1 VKGKR
6 PAITVGIHARMGRV
20 RSLLA
25 CVATVA
31 MPILAHAGGVPRFG
45 ESPPPSLGGPIDLVD
60 QAGQA
65 FHLSRLSGRS
75 TLVLF
80 GLTHCGTTCPTL
92 LVTAHQVLAASRAEP
107 AVVFVT
113 LDPLN
118 DPPAALRD
126 YLHAFDDR
134 IVGLT
139 GTPGAVMSVAERY
152 GVGVERTST
161 SVGHSAKWY
170 LLSPA
175 GRLVRVY
182 GSETTAV
189 QLASDLDRVA
199 YDNPGVSR

>member
-1 VKGKR
+1 MKGKR

-107 AVVFVT
+107 AVVPFSAVVIVT
-113 LDPLN
+113 TL
-118 DPPAALRD
+118 
-126 YLHAFDDR
+126 
-134 IVGLT
+134 
-139 GTPGAVMSVAERY
+139 
-152 GVGVERTST
+152 
-161 SVGHSAKWY
+161 
-170 LLSPA
+170 
-175 GRLVRVY
+175 
-182 GSETTAV
+182 AV
-189 QLASDLDRVA
+189 QLFDPRKMWDAA
-199 YDNPGVSR
+199 EHHQ